1 MDRQFIIDT
10 LTRAIA
16 ELTEEHNA
24 LLDKY
29 SNGDFYSTED
39 AYTEE
44 YQQGKLTG
52 LEYALQLI
60 TDTEAFKVG
69 RLGYIE
75 TKGNDDE

>member
-10 LTRAIA
+10 LMCEIA
-16 ELTEEHNA
+16 DLTQEYET
-24 LLDKY
+24 LVDKY

-44 YQQGKLTG
+44 YQQGKLAG

-60 TDTEAFKVG
+60 TDTEAFKIG

-75 TKGNDDE
+75 TEGN